1 MRIKEQLQSKQKVLL
16 VVHDRSIL
24 AMLRNSLV
32 QFDHNV
38 VASAD
43 NSIGAVKLFKETE
56 PNVVVLDK
64 NLADVL
70 TGVEL
75 ADLMENIDPNIQ
87 LIFLTSFKDEHFTFK
102 SRNQNPKDYIYL
114 PKQEITS
121 AKIVSD
127 LILQSSNSNKKSNR
141 RLQGPNA
148 FDSDLNDREID
159 LMQHIA
165 SGYSNI
171 KIARLFMIEVKS
183 CENAISRLLKKLKIP
198 ADSETNQRILV
209 ARKYFELS
217 GIVIV

>member
-1 MRIKEQLQSKQKVLL
+1 VRIKKQLQSKPKVLL
-16 VVHDRSIL
+16 VVHDRNIL

-43 NSIGAVKLFKETE
+43 NSIGAVKLFKKTE

-87 LIFLTSFKDEHFTFK
+87 LIFLMSVKDDSFTFK

-127 LILQSSNSNKKSNR
+127 LILQSPSSNKKSNR

-159 LMQHIA
+159 LMHHIA
-165 SGYSNI
+165 SGYSNN
-171 KIARLFMIEVKS
+171 KIARHFMIEVKS
-183 CENAISRLLKKLKIP
+183 CENAISRLLKKTQ
-198 ADSETNQRILV
+198 DS
-209 ARKYFELS
+209 ARLRN
-217 GIVIV
+217 